1 MKAFRSMIFYAGYFL
16 AILVSGLLMLPV
28 GLALPLRQRFRLFNC
43 HNRFIM
49 KWLSL
54 TCGIRYRIEGR
65 ERVPPGPCVVLANHQ
80 SEWETVY
87 LQLLKTPIC
96 TVLKKELLEI
106 PLFGWGVRLLK
117 PIPLDRAKPATAM
130 RQVLSH
136 GKQRLDEGL
145 SVLIFPEGTR
155 VAPGQRRRFNKS
167 GAVIACR
174 AGVPV
179 LPVAHNAGEHWGRH
193 WVKQPGEI
201 RVKVGDP
208 IATDGRRPED
218 VLADVEA
225 WIEQA
230 LDEISSVPRPPLPTR
245 EAPAELP
252 S

>member
-1 MKAFRSMIFYAGYFL
+1 MNVIRSLIFYAGYFL
-16 AILVSGLLMLPV
+16 AILVSGLLMLPL
-28 GLALPLRQRFRLFNC
+28 GLMLPLRGRFRLFNC

-49 KWLSL
+49 RWLSL
-54 TCGIRYRIEGR
+54 TCGVRYRIEGR
-65 ERVPPGPCVVLANHQ
+65 ERVPEGPCVVLANHQ

-96 TVLKKELLEI
+96 TVLKQELLSI

-117 PIPLDRAKPATAM
+117 PIPLDRSKPSTAM

-179 LPVAHNAGEHWGRH
+179 LPVAHNAGERWGRH
-193 WVKQPGEI
+193 WVKQPGEL
-201 RVKVGDP
+201 RVVVGEP
-208 IATDGRRPED
+208 IATEGRTPD
-218 VLADVEA
+218 AVMADVEQ
-225 WIEQA
+225 WIEA
-230 LDEISSVPRPPLPTR
+230 RLGEISEVPRPPQGVQ
-245 EAPAELP
+245 EAPTKLP

>member
-1 MKAFRSMIFYAGYFL
+1 MKVLRSLIFYVGYFL
-16 AILVSGLLMLPV
+16 AILVSGVLMLPL
-28 GLALPLRQRFRLFNC
+28 GMAMPLRSRFRLFNC

-49 KWLSL
+49 CWLSL
-54 TCGIRYRIEGR
+54 TCGIRYRVQGR

-80 SEWETVY
+80 SEWETIY

-96 TVLKKELLEI
+96 TVLKKELLSI

-117 PIPLDRAKPATAM
+117 PIPLDRSRPTNAM

-155 VAPGQRRRFNKS
+155 VPPGQRRRFNKS
-167 GAVIACR
+167 GVVIACR

-179 LPVAHNAGEHWGRH
+179 LPVAHNAGERWGRH
-193 WVKQPGEI
+193 WVKQPG
-201 RVKVGDP
+201 VLNVVVGEP
-208 IATDGRRPED
+208 VATLDRKPEE
-218 VLADVEA
+218 VLAEIEQ
-225 WIEQA
+225 WIEHT
-230 LDEISSVPRPPLPTR
+230 LGEISEVPRPPLPEKAT
-245 EAPAELP
+245 PAELP

>member
-1 MKAFRSMIFYAGYFL
+1 MKAIRTLLFYAGYFL
-16 AILVSGLLMLPV
+16 AIFVSGLLMLPI
-28 GLALPLRQRFRLFNC
+28 GLMLPLRARFKLFNC

-54 TCGIRYRIEGR
+54 TCAIRYRIQGR
-65 ERVPPGPCVVLANHQ
+65 ENVPEGPCVVLANHQ
-80 SEWETVY
+80 SEWETVF

-96 TVLKKELLEI
+96 TVLKKELLSI

-117 PIPLDRAKPATAM
+117 PIPLDRSRPSNAM

-136 GKQRLDEGL
+136 GKQRLEEGL

-155 VAPGQRRRFNKS
+155 VAPGERRRFNKS
-167 GAVIACR
+167 GIVIACR

-193 WVKQPGEI
+193 WIKQPGTLN
-201 RVKVGDP
+201 VVVGEP
-208 IATDGRRPED
+208 IETTGRKPEAI
-218 VLADVEA
+218 LEEVER
-225 WIEQA
+225 WIEQT
-230 LDEISSVPRPPLPTR
+230 LGEISDVPRPPLP
-245 EAPAELP
+245 EKAPAARAP